1 MIGNTLGWKISAVI
15 FLLAVVVGTWLHNQ
29 MQITAPTSLSLDE
42 KNLAPLSPPAP
53 AQPIVDQ
60 NQPQDAGEKY
70 SAAIAAYDENEDAC
84 DEFAKKPVGPPPPP
98 IQLVMDATNLSQMNL
113 FAKNPQTIVDY
124 QSNHPAL
131 DKLSKL
137 GQDLQSAALLC
148 RKDHPDQAMNLLRA
162 AYALGANLYRE
173 RVDYDEFSQGMGLM
187 NGAITAM
194 AEMEPADSS
203 RQKLLQTQQQQVL
216 DFYETHVKP
225 IYDDV
230 ISKADQQSIA
240 EHAGDIFRFA
250 AKSKEK
256 MFRVEAILKLGRY
269 RFDAARAAD
278 QLAAP
283 RFLRRFQRDPDPA
296 IQAAAQAAANL
307 TIEQY
312 RMIH

>member
-15 FLLAVVVGTWLHNQ
+15 FALAVAIGAWLHNQ

-42 KNLAPLSPPAP
+42 KNLAELSPPVA
-53 AQPIVDQ
+53 AIVTQ
-60 NQPQDAGEKY
+60 NQPGDAGEKY
-70 SAAIAAYDENEDAC
+70 SAAAAAYEQYEDAC
-84 DEFAKKPVGPPPPP
+84 DEFARKPVGPPPPP
-98 IQLVMDATNLSQMNL
+98 MQLVMDATHLSRMIL
-113 FAKNPQTIVDY
+113 FATNPQAIVDY
-124 QSNHPAL
+124 QSDHPAL
-131 DKLSKL
+131 DDLSKI
-137 GQDLQSAALLC
+137 GQDLESAALLC
-148 RKDHPDQAMNLLRA
+148 RKDHPDEARSLLQA
-162 AYALGANLYRE
+162 AYSLGANLYRE

-187 NGAITAM
+187 NGAVTAM
-194 AEMEPADSS
+194 AEMEPAGSS
-203 RQKLLQTQQQQVL
+203 RQKLLQAQQQKVL
-216 DFYETHVKP
+216 DFYDSHVKP

-250 AKSKEK
+250 RLAKER

-283 RFLRRFQRDPDPA
+283 RFLRQFQHDPDPA
-296 IQAAAQAAANL
+296 IQAAANAAANL

>member
-1 MIGNTLGWKISAVI
+1 MWGNTLGWKISAVI
-15 FLLAVVVGTWLHNQ
+15 LALAVAIGAWLYGQ

-42 KNLAPLSPPAP
+42 KNLAALSPPAQ
-53 AQPIVDQ
+53 AIVAR
-60 NQPQDAGEKY
+60 NQPGDAGGKY
-70 SAAIAAYDENEDAC
+70 SAAAAAYDQYEDMC
-84 DEFAKKPVGPPPPP
+84 DEFARKPVGPPPPP
-98 IQLVMDATNLSQMNL
+98 IQLVLDATHLSRMNL
-113 FAKNPQTIVDY
+113 FAKNPQAIVDY
-124 QSNHPAL
+124 QSDHPAL
-131 DKLSKL
+131 DDLSKI
-137 GQDLQSAALLC
+137 GQDLESAALTC
-148 RKDHPDQAMNLLRA
+148 RKDHPDQAMSLLQA
-162 AYALGANLYRE
+162 AYSLGANLYRE

-187 NGAITAM
+187 NGAVTAM
-194 AEMEPADSS
+194 AEMEPPDSS
-203 RQKLLQTQQQQVL
+203 RQKLLQAQQQKIL
-216 DFYETHVKP
+216 EFYESNVKP

-250 AKSKEK
+250 AKAKER

-283 RFLRRFQRDPDPA
+283 RFLRQFQRDPDPA
-296 IQAAAQAAANL
+296 VQAAAQAAANL

>member
-1 MIGNTLGWKISAVI
+1 MWGNTLGWKISAVI
-15 FLLAVVVGTWLHNQ
+15 FALAVAIGAWLHNQ

-42 KNLAPLSPPAP
+42 KNLAEFSPPVEA
-53 AQPIVDQ
+53 IVAQ
-60 NQPQDAGEKY
+60 NQPGDAGEKY
-70 SAAIAAYDENEDAC
+70 SAASAAYDQNEDAC
-84 DEFAKKPVGPPPPP
+84 DAFARNPVGPPPPP
-98 IQLVMDATNLSQMNL
+98 MQLVMDADSLSRMNL
-113 FAKNPQTIVDY
+113 FAQNPQAIVDY

-131 DKLSKL
+131 DNLSKI

-148 RKDHPDQAMNLLRA
+148 RKDHPDQARKFLRA
-162 AYALGANLYRE
+162 AYSLGANLYRE

-203 RQKLLQTQQQQVL
+203 RQKLLQTQQQKIL
-216 DFYETHVKP
+216 DLYDGNVKP

-250 AKSKEK
+250 TKSKER
-256 MFRVEAILKLGRY
+256 MIRVEAILKLGRY

-283 RFLRRFQRDPDPA
+283 RFLRRFQHDPDPA
-296 IQAAAQAAANL
+296 VQAAANAAANL

>member
-1 MIGNTLGWKISAVI
+1 
-15 FLLAVVVGTWLHNQ
+15 
-29 MQITAPTSLSLDE
+29 
-42 KNLAPLSPPAP
+42 
-53 AQPIVDQ
+53 
-60 NQPQDAGEKY
+60 
-70 SAAIAAYDENEDAC
+70 
-84 DEFAKKPVGPPPPP
+84 
-98 IQLVMDATNLSQMNL
+98 
-113 FAKNPQTIVDY
+113 
-124 QSNHPAL
+124 
-131 DKLSKL
+131 
-137 GQDLQSAALLC
+137 
-148 RKDHPDQAMNLLRA
+148 
-162 AYALGANLYRE
+162 
-173 RVDYDEFSQGMGLM
+173 
-187 NGAITAM
+187 M

-203 RQKLLQTQQQQVL
+203 RQKLLQTQQQKVL
-216 DFYETHVKP
+216 DFYDSNVKP